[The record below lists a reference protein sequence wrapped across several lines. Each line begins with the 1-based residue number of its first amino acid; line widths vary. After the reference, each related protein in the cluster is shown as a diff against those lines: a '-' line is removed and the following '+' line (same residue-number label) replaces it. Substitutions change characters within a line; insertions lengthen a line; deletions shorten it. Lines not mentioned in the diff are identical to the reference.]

1 MITFSYARIL
11 KNKRLIQSSFFSSI
25 LSFSFH
31 FSRLKNGRIVVPRF
45 SPYKTEGKKSR
56 RGQIRNNYLRSALF
70 VYAW

>member
-11 KNKRLIQSSFFSSI
+11 KNKRLIQSSFFS
-25 LSFSFH
+25 LHSFIFVSFQPGE
-31 FSRLKNGRIVVPRF
+31 KRIVVPRF